1 MLASDAESKSFRVK
15 ATGMSENGEDLGA
28 PVSYLVLREGV
39 PVYDPS
45 GTSVGTVEHVLSDDQ
60 VDVFHGLLIKTGDG
74 HRYAT
79 GDQVD
84 GIFEH
89 GVIVSEPVDKLAT
102 PGPDTPAGLAE
113 NHDSALRKAWDWLIQ
128 PK

>member
-89 GVIVSEPVDKLAT
+89 GVIIAVPADQLPTPSEDQAAQTAEEEPS
-102 PGPDTPAGLAE
+102 GL
-113 NHDSALRKAWDWLIQ
+113 RRAWEWLVQ